1 MIREVIMICLTI
13 EEQNGD
19 VNFKIDGMN
28 TATEAENGV
37 ILSILQ
43 SINNDFTI
51 EKTGVTLE
59 QKNGTRNK

>member
-1 MIREVIMICLTI
+1 MICLTI

>member
-1 MIREVIMICLTI
+1 
-13 EEQNGD
+13 
-19 VNFKIDGMN
+19 
-28 TATEAENGV
+28 V